1 MLNVIQCL
9 KIITSCVLSSPLIV
23 YDGKL
28 SLVLVISSWLESKVI
43 FLINFKTRNI
53 YFVIEMDRI

>member
-9 KIITSCVLSSPLIV
+9 KVITSCVLSSSLIV

-43 FLINFKTRNI
+43 F
-53 YFVIEMDRI
+53 